1 MTLFT
6 LLFSGLSLIFF
17 SLFFIA
23 GLLAGGD

>member
-6 LLFSGLSLIFF
+6 LLFSGLSLIVF

-23 GLLAGGD
+23 GLITGGD